1 VRRLLTFRFKIKT
14 EERQVG
20 VGLDA
25 VGDDGIKENYE
36 NYDYLLTE
44 DE

>member
-1 VRRLLTFRFKIKT
+1 MRRLLTFRFKIKT
-14 EERQVG
+14 EERQ